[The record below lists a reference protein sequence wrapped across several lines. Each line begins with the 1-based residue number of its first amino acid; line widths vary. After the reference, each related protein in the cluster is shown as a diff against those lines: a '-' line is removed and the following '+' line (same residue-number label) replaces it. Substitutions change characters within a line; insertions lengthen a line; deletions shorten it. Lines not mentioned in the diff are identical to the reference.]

1 MNNIFEENRNAFL
14 MLSGLLFVLLIVLYF
29 AFISPLLSDLK
40 DERAN
45 HIDLQN
51 EIAVLEKQIQQ
62 IDETQ
67 EELTQE
73 QLELQKKV
81 PLTRELEEIVLI
93 LQDIEL
99 QSSSLIELIDFYYD
113 SSLPTPDFS
122 HELDADEVIEG
133 ANDTESE
140 ENSDKESQTI
150 KLKEK
155 PESLQVITISMEI
168 TSQSYDD
175 FLQLIKEIEQQ
186 ERIMSVSKLQF
197 EKTSDFTV
205 KDEQDELITHK
216 VELMTFYY
224 KE

>member
-168 TSQSYDD
+168 TSPSYDD

>member
-29 AFISPLLSDLK
+29 AFISPMLSDLK
-40 DERAN
+40 DGRAN

-99 QSSSLIELIDFYYD
+99 QSSSLLELIDFYYD

-133 ANDTESE
+133 ANDAEGE

-150 KLKEK
+150 ELKEK

-168 TSQSYDD
+168 TSPSYDD

>member
-29 AFISPLLSDLK
+29 AFISSMLSDLK

-133 ANDTESE
+133 ANDAEGE

-150 KLKEK
+150 ELKEK

-168 TSQSYDD
+168 TSPSYDD

-205 KDEQDELITHK
+205 KDERDELITHK

>member
-133 ANDTESE
+133 ANDAEGE

-150 KLKEK
+150 ELKEK

-168 TSQSYDD
+168 TSPSYDD

>member
-62 IDETQ
+62 IDEIQ

-81 PLTRELEEIVLI
+81 PLTRKLEEIVLI

-99 QSSSLIELIDFYYD
+99 QSSSLIELIDFYYG

-122 HELDADEVIEG
+122 HEFDADEVIEG
-133 ANDTESE
+133 ANDAEGE

-150 KLKEK
+150 ELKEK

-168 TSQSYDD
+168 TSPSYDD

-205 KDEQDELITHK
+205 NDEQHELITHK

>member
-133 ANDTESE
+133 ANDAEGE

-150 KLKEK
+150 ELKEK

-168 TSQSYDD
+168 TSPSYDD

-205 KDEQDELITHK
+205 NDEQDELITHK

>member
-62 IDETQ
+62 IDEIQ

-133 ANDTESE
+133 ANDAEGE
-140 ENSDKESQTI
+140 ENSDKENQTI
-150 KLKEK
+150 ELKEK

-168 TSQSYDD
+168 TSPSYDD

-205 KDEQDELITHK
+205 NDEQDELITHK

>member
-62 IDETQ
+62 IDEIQ

-81 PLTRELEEIVLI
+81 PLTRKLEEIVLI

-122 HELDADEVIEG
+122 HEFDADEVIEG
-133 ANDTESE
+133 ANDAEGE

-150 KLKEK
+150 ELKEK

-168 TSQSYDD
+168 TSPSYDD

-205 KDEQDELITHK
+205 NDEQDELITHK